1 MNVLDMEGL
10 NDLDMYGIKIRGYKK
25 GRRER
30 ERERKRGVNVSTI
43 YKKYLWALKI
53 STYAWAIMIIP
64 YGVVCNID
72 LHSVAL

>member
-1 MNVLDMEGL
+1 MESL

-30 ERERKRGVNVSTI
+30 EREKERCKCKCNVQ
-43 YKKYLWALKI
+43 KKYLWASKI
-53 STYAWAIMIIP
+53 STYAWAITIVP